1 MLNKIPQTI
10 ILFSVLVVI
19 LVSPVQSQFLCGD
32 VDETDDINVAD
43 LVYTI
48 DFVFRGGPEP
58 IPYLSGDCD
67 LSGDVN
73 VADLVFMVNY
83 IFRGGPAP
91 CSEPSGSLLSYTGC
105 LKSLNA
111 SDTIESNWDCI
122 EYEYD
127 GASVLTLNHINAGFN
142 CCAIAGAE
150 ITIDDNLITIIESES
165 FDSLGPCYCLCLF
178 DLELEIINI
187 TPGTYTIIVEELL
200 VVEGDDPLEFTI
212 DLTTTPVSDSYC
224 VFRDHYPWGW

>member
-1 MLNKIPQTI
+1 MLNNIFQTVV
-10 ILFSVLVVI
+10 LFSVLIVI
-19 LVSPVQSQFLCGD
+19 FVSPVQSQFLCGD
-32 VDETDDINVAD
+32 VNETGDINVAD

-58 IPYLSGDCD
+58 MPYLSGDCD

-73 VADLVFMVNY
+73 VADLVFMVSY
-83 IFRGGPAP
+83 LFKGGPEP
-91 CSEPSGSLLSYTGC
+91 CSVPSGLLLSYTGC

-111 SDTIESNWDCI
+111 SDTIESNWDCM

-142 CCAIAGAE
+142 CCAIAEAE
-150 ITIDDNLITIIESES
+150 ITIGDNIITIVESES

-178 DLELEIINI
+178 DLELEVINLS
-187 TPGTYTIIVEELL
+187 PGIYTIVVEELNL
-200 VVEGDDPLEFTI
+200 FGEDEILEFTI
-212 DLTTTPVSDSYC
+212 ELSTTPVSDSYC
-224 VFRDHYPWGW
+224 VFRHYYPWGW